1 MGHFQVAPQT
11 FFFRTPF
18 RLRGVRRF
26 RCDRIAHRSL
36 VGSVVALCDEG
47 WMRDRVF
54 PGLEEVSTFQA
65 ETLSR

>member
-1 MGHFQVAPQT
+1 
-11 FFFRTPF
+11 
-18 RLRGVRRF
+18 
-26 RCDRIAHRSL
+26 
-36 VGSVVALCDEG
+36 VVALCDEG